1 MTARSNIQENLA
13 YAIRF
18 GTNNPVYFG
27 KIGNKKL
34 LEINKIRL
42 LNDQLPITQQSIY
55 IYPNV
60 IKKLQD
66 KRIIIGKMSPEEV
79 ADLAYNAIHNN
90 HGRVFKSR
98 FPNIQQLI
106 TIKEKVSHI
115 AFVSEF
121 NEIISLK
128 SVYKKLTRRLPN

>member
-18 GTNNPVYFG
+18 GTNDRVYFG

-34 LEINKIRL
+34 FQINKIRL
-42 LNDQLPITQQSIY
+42 LNDQIPITQQSIY

-60 IKKLQD
+60 IRKLQD
-66 KRIIIGKMSPEEV
+66 KRITIGKMSPEAV
-79 ADLAYNAIHNN
+79 ADLAYSAIHNS

-98 FPNIQQLI
+98 FQNIQQLI
-106 TIKEKVSHI
+106 TIKEKVSYI
-115 AFVSEF
+115 AFVSDF